1 MVSAYGEGV
10 HVEGSPSWVGTW
22 ALTEVVGFV
31 EWLQARGVPP
41 DESAAELDALENHT
55 TLKISQEDGV
65 VAFVWV
71 SAVRRKL
78 RKVKQVREYRL
89 DGTTPTIEDFG
100 GRTLSTVAFID
111 GSTLVHHVDG
121 FLGPETHRRDVES
134 GRLIQRMSLDT
145 PSGAGSD
152 SCTLIWRR
160 V

>member
-1 MVSAYGEGV
+1 MQ
-10 HVEGSPSWVGTW
+10 VEGSPSWVGTW

-55 TLKISQEDGV
+55 TLEISQKDGV
-65 VAFVWV
+65 VSFVWV
-71 SAVRRKL
+71 SAVRWKL

-89 DGTTPTIEDFG
+89 DGTTPTSEDFG
-100 GRTLSTVAFID
+100 GRTLSTVVFID

-121 FLGPETHRRDVES
+121 ILGPETHRRDVEN

-145 PSGAGSD
+145 PSDAGGD